1 MYFMAYESVK
11 QLLATARGNSPTS
24 PLAVMTAGGLC
35 GLVSWA
41 AVWFPFVPSA
51 KILISDRRFTL
62 STL

>member
-41 AVWFPFVPSA
+41 AVCY
-51 KILISDRRFTL
+51 
-62 STL
+62 

>member
-41 AVWFPFVPSA
+41 AVCFQFMP
-51 KILISDRRFTL
+51 DRKMLMFQL
-62 STL
+62 